1 MDLLTSF
8 ILAFFGGIFPTFIWL
23 YFWLQED
30 KKHPEPRSA
39 IIRTF
44 LWGMLAVPVA
54 AIGQFIWNHFFI
66 NHADIEF
73 LFHNHYLIAI
83 ITLVIW
89 SAIEE
94 LLKYIA
100 ANKGGLSQKANNE
113 PLDPVV
119 YMITA
124 ALGFAALENMF
135 YLFNLIAQGEPILD
149 VFVTGNIRF
158 IGATMLHVAS
168 SAIIGVFM
176 AFAYY
181 KNAEIQSR
189 YLVSGIVWS
198 IILHTIFNSFIIR
211 SDRFTLLGFAAVWL
225 VALYIILMFERIK
238 KSLNKKQC

>member
-1 MDLLTSF
+1 MDLFNSLLIT
-8 ILAFFGGIFPTFIWL
+8 FFGGVFPTFIWL

-30 KKHPEPRSA
+30 KKNPEPKSA
-39 IIRTF
+39 ILRTF
-44 LWGMLAVPVA
+44 LFGMLAVPIA
-54 AIGQFIWNHFFI
+54 AGGQFIWNNFFI

-73 LFHNHYLIAI
+73 LFESHYLMAV

-94 LLKYIA
+94 LLKYMA
-100 ANKGGLSQKANNE
+100 ANSGGISRTDNNE
-113 PLDPVV
+113 PIDPIV

-135 YLFNLIAQGEPILD
+135 YLYKMIIDNQPLKELFI
-149 VFVTGNIRF
+149 TGNVRF

-168 SAIIGVFM
+168 SAIVGIFM
-176 AFAYY
+176 AFAYN
-181 KNAEIQSR
+181 KNSEVKSR
-189 YLVSGIVWS
+189 YLVTGVVLS

-211 SDRFTLLGFAAVWL
+211 SGGSTLIGFAAVWL

-238 KSLNKKQC
+238 KSFNKIK